1 MTFQYKGQLRGA
13 STDKGHKCNGP
24 CKQKVN
30 TRLKKKYNKKK
41 KETGKYKQKMKKT
54 FNTRYLN
61 EVE

>member
-30 TRLKKKYNKKK
+30 TRLKKNIIKRRKKQENINRK
-41 KETGKYKQKMKKT
+41 
-54 FNTRYLN
+54 
-61 EVE
+61 